1 MVVELIND
9 NEVLLRNF
17 LGIIWDQWDGVYLL
31 SKNANSIF
39 KK

>member
-17 LGIIWDQWDGVYLL
+17 LGIIWDQSRGFNGPVNHNLTH
-31 SKNANSIF
+31 
-39 KK
+39 